1 MYLSFP
7 KETIYTAPLQSLKCN
22 IEGKVSWDQHNCG
35 AAAEGWRSRRRGQHW
50 RPFAIVRPSN
60 HQGVAPNLHSCNCPT
75 QVRPPWFTL
84 SPSPSPRSSPRS
96 SPSPSSRSPP
106 RYHLWHLLL
115 DIAGAGDFAENA
127 LRSTTKLEERHKVV
141 IVHPTPCDLAEF
153 PDKNRLMENLL
164 FCDRIGK
171 FASCGRPTSG
181 LASDQRVG
189 LLTGQG
195 QSQPIYKFRDLQ

>member
-115 DIAGAGDFAENA
+115 DISGASDFAENA

-141 IVHPTPCDLAEF
+141 LVHPTACDLAEF
-153 PDKNRLMENLL
+153 PDKNRLMKTY
-164 FCDRIGK
+164 C
-171 FASCGRPTSG
+171 FAIRLES
-181 LASDQRVG
+181 LQVVG
-189 LLTGQG
+189 DPLPGWQVTKGW
-195 QSQPIYKFRDLQ
+195 DC